1 MKKVRLE
8 DRILFVSGPFEYR
21 NHSLFEDYYTP
32 SYVSDS
38 VIGIKRSYEYSKK
51 DLEYILEYKYGILN
65 SFDSDWLTDI
75 RLFDSWKNEW
85 RANYG
90 GII

>member
-32 SYVSDS
+32 SYVSNS

-51 DLEYILEYKYGILN
+51 NLDYILKYKYGILGGIT
-65 SFDSDWLTDI
+65 SDWIIDI
-75 RLFDSWKNEW
+75 KLFDCQKDKWQTS
-85 RANYG
+85 YG